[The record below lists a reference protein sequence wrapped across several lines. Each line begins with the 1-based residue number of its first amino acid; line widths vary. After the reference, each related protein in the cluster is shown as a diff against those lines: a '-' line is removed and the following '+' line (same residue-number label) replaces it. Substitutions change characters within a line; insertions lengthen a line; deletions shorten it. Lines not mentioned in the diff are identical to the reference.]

1 MRYITKNKYLC
12 MNFYEFY
19 ELKKICIA
27 VSLKNKCAHDINNDS
42 ILTTFLF
49 FKTGVS
55 VYILHLC
62 GNKG

>member
-1 MRYITKNKYLC
+1 

-19 ELKKICIA
+19 ELKKICIV